1 MAISYNA
8 SKNTKKLETF
18 DEENVEEEK
27 KEEE

>member
-1 MAISYNA
+1 MAVSYNA

-18 DEENVEEEK
+18 DEEDTEEK